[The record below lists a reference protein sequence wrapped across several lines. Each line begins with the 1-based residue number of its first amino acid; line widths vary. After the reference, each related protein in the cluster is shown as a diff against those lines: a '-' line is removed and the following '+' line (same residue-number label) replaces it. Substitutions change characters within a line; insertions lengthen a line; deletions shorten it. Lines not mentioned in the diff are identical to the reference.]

1 MRNVTKE
8 NVAEHS
14 YQVAILTHVLC
25 SIANEIYDQNIDTD
39 AAVSAALFHDI
50 TETFT
55 GDIPTPIKHHNPEI
69 LKNFRDI
76 EHTAAER
83 LVEMLPE
90 ELRSVYEPMLMPDK
104 NESSNIQR
112 YVKAA
117 DLLDAYLKCESEL
130 SAGNGEFAVAKK
142 QIEKSIE
149 KLNMPEMTYFM
160 THLAP
165 SFSKTLDEM
174 ARFNS

>member
-14 YQVAILTHVLC
+14 YHVAVLTHVLC
-25 SIANEIYDQNIDTD
+25 TIANEIYDKNIDTG

-76 EHTAAER
+76 EQKAAER
-83 LVEMLPE
+83 LGKMIPE
-90 ELRSVYEPMLMPDK
+90 QLRPIYEPMLMPSQH
-104 NESSNIQR
+104 EPSTIQR

-117 DLLDAYLKCESEL
+117 DLLDSYLKCENEL

-142 QIEKSIE
+142 QIEQAIE
-149 KLNMPEMTYFM
+149 QLDMPETKYFM

-165 SFSKTLDEM
+165 SFSQTLDEM